1 MFAGV
6 RYKYCKV
13 SKRKECSA
21 TRSVHESRI
30 MTDALDDDLKDLNI
44 QLSELGAIIINSDGT
59 MSKIANWHE
68 LTTQEQVK
76 ALRVIAKRN
85 ARRKMD
91 LEAAAAGAGEG
102 EQVAQS
108 ENTEVQEGDRLM
120 IEDK

>member
-1 MFAGV
+1 
-6 RYKYCKV
+6 
-13 SKRKECSA
+13 
-21 TRSVHESRI
+21 

-85 ARRKMD
+85 ARRKRD

-108 ENTEVQEGDRLM
+108 ENTEVQEGDQLM

>member
-1 MFAGV
+1 MKD
-6 RYKYCKV
+6 R
-13 SKRKECSA
+13 SSL

-68 LTTQEQVK
+68 LTKQEQVK

-85 ARRKMD
+85 ARRKRE

-108 ENTEVQEGDRLM
+108 EKTEVQEGDQLM